1 MQLQFGL
8 LKLKAIYP
16 VKIYVYSIMMVFM
29 EKSMVFIV
37 PLDP

>member
-16 VKIYVYSIMMVFM
+16 VKIYDESIEIIKPYCDDV
-29 EKSMVFIV
+29 S
-37 PLDP
+37 D